1 MPKRTPVKLNIIEI
15 KTIIG
20 FDIELNWKTSNKTI
34 KPNAVINALDKKDWF
49 SACSSISPVNL

>member
-15 KTIIG
+15 KTILG

-34 KPNAVINALDKKDWF
+34 KPNAVINDLDKKDWF
-49 SACSSISPVNL
+49 SSCS